1 MQKHILLTNSR
12 FIWVTALLLICDVA
26 FAQMK
31 VTGIVTDPSGEPV
44 IGANVLVKETSMGAI
59 TDLDGHFTVN
69 APENGSLVVSYIGYL
84 TKTIKIS
91 GKNNI
96 KVVLSEDSKALDE
109 VIVIGYGSVKKQNL
123 TSSVSKMTDEAVK
136 ERPVATLGEAL
147 AGNLAGV
154 RAQST
159 SGVPGEELQIRIRGV
174 NTINGSS
181 DPLYV
186 IDGVPYES
194 MSDINPADVASIQVL
209 KDASATSIYGA
220 RGANG
225 VILIETKQ
233 GSDKPAVTFDGF
245 YGLQDPEKYVSMM
258 DAKEWLAFNI
268 WKRNNDHL
276 RSGGSMSDPM
286 SARADANK
294 IPDSW
299 LDPDLVTTDW
309 QKAITQVAP
318 VQSYQLSASGKHK
331 MGTIYFSGGY
341 YDQKGI
347 IKETYYNRINF
358 RLNGTLNLS
367 DYLKVGA
374 NISASRSK
382 QDNKEAQGKETVIQH
397 ALMQAPIVKLDEA
410 TRDWGYPDLG
420 ITVYPNPLERL
431 KETLDQTVQNKA
443 AASAWAEITF
453 MKGLVFK
460 SQYNYSYDGRV
471 YEYYVPGNVTYNN
484 NNVTL
489 GKSNSQS
496 NNSWSIQNTLT
507 YDALYGNKHA
517 LNVMLGQSADAT
529 DKYRIDGEATGWP
542 LENIPTLNVATLAK
556 RASTEKYQVRT
567 VSFFGR
573 VSYNYKEKYLL
584 NATVRNDGSSR
595 FGANNRWGWF
605 PSFSAGWKLN
615 EESFLSS
622 VKWISLLKLRASWG
636 KSGNDRIGY
645 YDYLSVL
652 TTDNSAYG
660 NTLQAG
666 MAPKNLKNEDL
677 KWESTA
683 SLDFGLDFSAF
694 NNRLQFNFDYY
705 INKTDNL
712 LFNLP
717 IVMTSGYD
725 RIRTNLGS
733 IQNKGWELDITSH
746 NLTGTFKWS
755 TSLNLSGNQNKV
767 LDMGGIDSFTDSMWD
782 GKFITR
788 VGGPVSQFYCYRTN
802 GILTADDFEKKADGT
817 PDENKPLVPVYKGQR
832 IGNVKMVDQPT
843 KMVDGKLVG
852 DGVIT
857 EDDLVPYGNNIPDVI
872 YGITNRFSYKN
883 FELSVLIQGQIG
895 GDVMFLGQRS
905 LDYGSPGVNQFS
917 HWVRC
922 WKPDYQAVYGDRG
935 DPTPYYLGVDMS
947 WDGTT
952 PNIYNRNSTYENNSD
967 LRIYDTTYL
976 RIKNI
981 TLSYTLPNDLLKK
994 SFLKKAKVY
1003 VSLDNVATFDNY
1015 PGVSPETNSY
1025 GNSTTRAGVD
1035 YSTYPMSRK
1044 YTLGVNLVF

>member
-1 MQKHILLTNSR
+1 M
-12 FIWVTALLLICDVA
+12 
-26 FAQMK
+26 
-31 VTGIVTDPSGEPV
+31 
-44 IGANVLVKETSMGAI
+44 
-59 TDLDGHFTVN
+59 
-69 APENGSLVVSYIGYL
+69 
-84 TKTIKIS
+84 
-91 GKNNI
+91 
-96 KVVLSEDSKALDE
+96 
-109 VIVIGYGSVKKQNL
+109 
-123 TSSVSKMTDEAVK
+123 
-136 ERPVATLGEAL
+136 
-147 AGNLAGV
+147 
-154 RAQST
+154 
-159 SGVPGEELQIRIRGV
+159 
-174 NTINGSS
+174 
-181 DPLYV
+181 
-186 IDGVPYES
+186 
-194 MSDINPADVASIQVL
+194 
-209 KDASATSIYGA
+209 
-220 RGANG
+220 
-225 VILIETKQ
+225 
-233 GSDKPAVTFDGF
+233 
-245 YGLQDPEKYVSMM
+245 
-258 DAKEWLAFNI
+258 
-268 WKRNNDHL
+268 
-276 RSGGSMSDPM
+276 
-286 SARADANK
+286 
-294 IPDSW
+294 
-299 LDPDLVTTDW
+299 
-309 QKAITQVAP
+309 
-318 VQSYQLSASGKHK
+318 
-331 MGTIYFSGGY
+331 
-341 YDQKGI
+341 
-347 IKETYYNRINF
+347 
-358 RLNGTLNLS
+358 
-367 DYLKVGA
+367 
-374 NISASRSK
+374 
-382 QDNKEAQGKETVIQH
+382 
-397 ALMQAPIVKLDEA
+397 
-410 TRDWGYPDLG
+410 
-420 ITVYPNPLERL
+420 
-431 KETLDQTVQNKA
+431 
-443 AASAWAEITF
+443 
-453 MKGLVFK
+453 
-460 SQYNYSYDGRV
+460 
-471 YEYYVPGNVTYNN
+471 
-484 NNVTL
+484 
-489 GKSNSQS
+489 
-496 NNSWSIQNTLT
+496 
-507 YDALYGNKHA
+507 
-517 LNVMLGQSADAT
+517 
-529 DKYRIDGEATGWP
+529 
-542 LENIPTLNVATLAK
+542 
-556 RASTEKYQVRT
+556 
-567 VSFFGR
+567 
-573 VSYNYKEKYLL
+573 
-584 NATVRNDGSSR
+584 
-595 FGANNRWGWF
+595 
-605 PSFSAGWKLN
+605 
-615 EESFLSS
+615 
-622 VKWISLLKLRASWG
+622 
-636 KSGNDRIGY
+636 
-645 YDYLSVL
+645 
-652 TTDNSAYG
+652 
-660 NTLQAG
+660 
-666 MAPKNLKNEDL
+666 
-677 KWESTA
+677 
-683 SLDFGLDFSAF
+683 
-694 NNRLQFNFDYY
+694 QFNFDYY

>member
-1 MQKHILLTNSR
+1 MQKHILLKSSR
-12 FIWVTALLLICDVA
+12 LIWVIALMLFSHAV
-26 FAQMK
+26 FAQIK
-31 VTGIVTDPSGEPV
+31 VTGTVTDPSGEPI
-44 IGANVLVKETSMGAI
+44 IGANVLVKETSLGSI

-84 TKTIKIS
+84 TRNIKIS
-91 GKNNI
+91 GRNNL

-123 TSSVSKMTDEAVK
+123 TSSVSKMTDEAVR

-299 LDPDLVTTDW
+299 LDPDLETTDW

-358 RLNGTLNLS
+358 RLNGTLNIS

-374 NISASRSK
+374 NMSASRSK

-410 TRDWGYPDLG
+410 TRDWGYPNLG

-443 AASAWAEITF
+443 AISAWAEITF

-484 NNVTL
+484 NHVTL

-496 NNSWSIQNTLT
+496 NNSWSVQNTLT
-507 YDALYGNKHA
+507 YDALYANKHA

-529 DKYRIDGEATGWP
+529 DRYRIDGEATGWP
-542 LENIPTLNVATLAK
+542 LENISTLNVATLAK
-556 RASTEKYQVRT
+556 RASTERYQVRT
-567 VSFFGR
+567 ASFFGR
-573 VSYNYKEKYLL
+573 VTYNYKEKYLL
-584 NATVRNDGSSR
+584 NATVRHDGSSR
-595 FGANNRWGWF
+595 FGTNNRWGWF

-615 EESFLSS
+615 EESFLKS
-622 VKWISLLKLRASWG
+622 VEWISLLKLRASWG

-660 NTLQAG
+660 NTLQPG

-746 NLTGTFKWS
+746 NLTGSFKWS
-755 TSLNLSGNQNKV
+755 TSLNLSGNENKV

-802 GILTADDFEKKADGT
+802 GVLTADDFEKKADGT

-832 IGNVKMVDQPT
+832 IGNVKLVDQPT
-843 KMVDGKLVG
+843 KMVDGQWVG
-852 DGVIT
+852 DGAIT

-922 WKPDYQAVYGDRG
+922 WKPDYKAVYGDRG
-935 DPTPYYLGVDMS
+935 DPTPYDLGVDMS
-947 WDGTT
+947 WDGST

-981 TLSYTLPNDLLKK
+981 TLSYTLPADLLKK
-994 SFLKKAKVY
+994 SFLKRAKVY

>member
-1 MQKHILLTNSR
+1 MQKHILLTCSKAVWIVVLFFFCN
-12 FIWVTALLLICDVA
+12 VA
-26 FAQMK
+26 WAQNK
-31 VTGIVTDPSGEPV
+31 VTGIVTDPAGEPV
-44 IGANVLVKETSMGAI
+44 IGANIVVKGTTTGTI
-59 TDLDGHFTVN
+59 TDIDGRFSIN
-69 APENGSLVVSYIGYL
+69 APANASLVVSYIGYL
-84 TKTIKIS
+84 NKTVTVS
-91 GKNNI
+91 GKQNLKI
-96 KVVLSEDSKALDE
+96 ILTEDSKSLDE

-123 TSSVSKMTDEAVK
+123 TSSVSKITNEAVQ
-136 ERPVATLGEAL
+136 ERPIATLGEAL

-159 SGVPGEELQIRIRGV
+159 SGTPGEELQIRIRGV

-186 IDGVPYES
+186 IDGVPSEG
-194 MSDINPADVASIQVL
+194 MSGLNPSDVASIQVL

-233 GSDKPAVTFDGF
+233 GSGTPAITFDAF
-245 YGLQDPEKYVSMM
+245 YGLQDPEKFVSMM
-258 DAKEWLAFNI
+258 DSKEWLAYNI

-286 SARADANK
+286 SARADGNK
-294 IPDSW
+294 IPDEW
-299 LDPDLVTTDW
+299 LDPDLATTDW

-318 VQSYQLSASGKHK
+318 VQSYQVSASGKHK
-331 MGTIYFSGGY
+331 LGTIYFSGGY

-358 RLNGTLNLS
+358 RLNGTLNISDHVRVGLS
-367 DYLKVGA
+367 IA
-374 NISASRSK
+374 PSK
-382 QDNKEAQGKETVIQH
+382 SKRDNKEAQGKETVIQH

-410 TRDWGYPDLG
+410 TRDWGYPNLG
-420 ITVYPNPLERL
+420 ITVYPNPVERL
-431 KETLDQTVQNKA
+431 KETVDLTVQTKLQT
-443 AASAWAEITF
+443 SAWLEVTF

-460 SQYNYSYDGRV
+460 SQYSYDYDGRV

-484 NNVTL
+484 NNVTI
-489 GKSNSQS
+489 GKSNSIS
-496 NNSWSIQNTLT
+496 NDGWSIQNTLT
-507 YDALYGNKHA
+507 YDATFKNIHS
-517 LNVMLGQSADAT
+517 LNVMLGQSADAA
-529 DKYRIDGEATGWP
+529 DKYRIDAEATGWP
-542 LENIPTLNVATLAK
+542 LENISTLNVATLAK

-567 VSFFGR
+567 ASFFGR
-573 VSYNYKEKYLL
+573 VSYNLKDRYLF
-584 NATVRNDGSSR
+584 NASLRNDGSSR

-615 EESFLSS
+615 EESFLNS
-622 VKWISLLKLRASWG
+622 VKWISLLKLRGSWG

-652 TTDNSAYG
+652 TTDNSAFG
-660 NTLQAG
+660 NALQAG
-666 MAPKNLKNEDL
+666 MAPKNIGNKDL

-683 SLDFGLDFSAF
+683 SLDLGFDFSAF

-717 IVMTSGYD
+717 TLLTSGYEN
-725 RIRTNLGS
+725 IRTNLGS

-746 NLTGTFKWS
+746 NLTGAFKWS
-755 TSLNLSGNQNKV
+755 TSLNLSGNKNKV
-767 LDMGGIDSFTDSMWD
+767 LDMGGIESFTDAMWD

-817 PDENKPLVPVYKGQR
+817 PDESKPLVPIYTGQR

-843 KMVDGKLVG
+843 KMVDGQMVG
-852 DGVIT
+852 DGVIN
-857 EDDLVPYGNNIPDVI
+857 EDDLVPYGNNIPDLI

-922 WKPDYQAVYGDRG
+922 WKPDYKALYGDRG
-935 DPTPYYLGVDMS
+935 DPIPYYLGVDMS

-981 TLSYTLPNDLLKK
+981 TFSYTLPEDLLKK